1 MSSEGAG
8 RLSARLAAIDLDL
21 SGGDPEDAGVDER
34 VAYYEAR
41 AEEGIAA
48 MVRPGQDPDRRAFAE
63 DLASEAM
70 YRAMALRRREHEG
83 RGRST

>member
-1 MSSEGAG
+1 MSGERAG

-21 SGGDPEDAGVDER
+21 SGGDPEDGGVDER

-41 AEEGIAA
+41 ADEGIAV
-48 MVRPGQDPDRRAFAE
+48 MVRAGGDPERRAWAE

-70 YRAMALRRREHEG
+70 YRAMALRRRE
-83 RGRST
+83 R